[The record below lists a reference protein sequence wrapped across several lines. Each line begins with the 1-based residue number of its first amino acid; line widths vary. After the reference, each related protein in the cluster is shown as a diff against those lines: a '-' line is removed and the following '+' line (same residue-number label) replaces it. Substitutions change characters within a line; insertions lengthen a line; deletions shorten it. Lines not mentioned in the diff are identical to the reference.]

1 MYQSSLRL
9 IRTKEERLQKSKQ
22 SVIFRQPE
30 RLYDGFLQKLDNLN
44 QQLTYSMRDKLQT
57 VRQKQGLLHQKL
69 QGIDLKQRIHIYQ
82 ERVVQSRRLLSST
95 MTSQYDSK
103 LARFEKAQDA
113 LISLDSSRIVAR
125 GYAII
130 EKPYFS
136 IYY

>member
-1 MYQSSLRL
+1 
-9 IRTKEERLQKSKQ
+9 
-22 SVIFRQPE
+22 
-30 RLYDGFLQKLDNLN
+30 
-44 QQLTYSMRDKLQT
+44 MRDKLQT

-130 EKPYFS
+130 EKT
-136 IYY
+136 IL

>member
-69 QGIDLKQRIHIYQ
+69 QGIDLKQRLHTYQ

-113 LISLDSSRIVAR
+113 LVL
-125 GYAII
+125 
-130 EKPYFS
+130 EL
-136 IYY
+136 